1 LDHRGINIMIEGAV
15 RMQPTLSF
23 GKINII
29 RIIARHKIFL
39 SCALEIANTRP
50 IYGGTVYLESRHGTN
65 E

>member
-1 LDHRGINIMIEGAV
+1 MIEGAV
-15 RMQPTLSF
+15 RMQIKLSI

-29 RIIARHKIFL
+29 RIIARYKIFITF
-39 SCALEIANTRP
+39 ALEIANTRP